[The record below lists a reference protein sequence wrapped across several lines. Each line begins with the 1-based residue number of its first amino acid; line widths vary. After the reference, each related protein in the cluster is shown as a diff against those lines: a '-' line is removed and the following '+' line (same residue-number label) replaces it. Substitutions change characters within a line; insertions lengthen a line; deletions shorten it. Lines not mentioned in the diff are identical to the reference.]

1 MTNDGIFSL
10 YLLTVGCTV
19 SQFRFCNN
27 NGILIFAVAIAQFWG
42 QRTYPRWNSRTYKH
56 GVPLL

>member
-42 QRTYPRWNSRTYKH
+42 HTNVSPMEQSD
-56 GVPLL
+56 L